1 MKVDLAA
8 REREDRAVAA
18 RVSSTGVPIGSVF
31 DLVNRGPGYAAAIPA
46 LIAAL
51 PEVTDLW
58 IKQGVVRALA
68 TPEARGIAGAPLIAE
83 FLRLPFS
90 GEGTPAQESLKWAI
104 ANTLAIVAAPA
115 EFQHLKAILGDS
127 RHGKSREMVA
137 LAIAASGVP
146 AAAEL
151 LCVSLAQYDS
161 CFLRQ

>member
-1 MKVDLAA
+1 
-8 REREDRAVAA
+8 
-18 RVSSTGVPIGSVF
+18 
-31 DLVNRGPGYAAAIPA
+31 
-46 LIAAL
+46 
-51 PEVTDLW
+51 VTDLW

-151 LCVSLAQYDS
+151 LCVSLADPQIAGHCLKALNMIRASCDS
-161 CFLRQ
+161 EQVSKLAEDKRAWVRREAKQLAKRSAR